1 MTAKAGIVF
10 GLSSLVFGLRRK
22 PMKALCWNGKYD
34 VRVENVPDPEIL
46 NPRDAIVK
54 ITSTAICGSDLH
66 LYDGYMPTLEAG
78 DILGHEFMGE
88 IVEVGKQVTNLKVGD
103 RVVVPFTI
111 ACGHCFFCQREMWSL
126 CDNSNPNA
134 WMLEKL
140 YGYSPAGLFGYTHMM
155 GGYAGGQ
162 AEYARVPFADIGPI
176 KVPDGLRDEQVLF
189 LSDIFPTG
197 YMAAENCN
205 IQPGDTVAVWG
216 CGPVGQFAIKSA
228 YMLGAERVIAIDD
241 TPERLQ
247 MAREQGHAETI
258 DFAKA
263 PTLEQLKELTGGRGP
278 DACIDAVGL
287 EAHGTSVDAIYDR
300 IKAAAM
306 LATDRPHVL
315 REAIMACRKGGT
327 VSLAGVYGGLLD
339 KVPMGAAF
347 GKGLTFKMGQTHVHK
362 YLGPLLE
369 RVQRGEIDPS
379 FVITHQL
386 KLEDAAKGYAMF
398 KHKDDG
404 CIKVVLK
411 P

>member
-1 MTAKAGIVF
+1 
-10 GLSSLVFGLRRK
+10 
-22 PMKALCWNGKYD
+22 MKALCWNGKYD

-134 WMLEKL
+134 WIPEKL
-140 YGYSPAGLFGYTHMM
+140 YGYSPSGLFGYTHMM

-162 AEYARVPFADIGPI
+162 AEYARVPFADIGPV
-176 KVPDGLRDEQVLF
+176 KVPDGMTDEQVLF

-228 YMLGAERVIAIDD
+228 YLLGAERVIAIDD

-258 DFAKA
+258 DFSKT
-263 PTLEQLKELTGGRGP
+263 PTLDQLKELTGGRGP

-287 EAHGTSVDAIYDR
+287 EAHGTTIDAIVDR
-300 IKAAAM
+300 VKAATM

-339 KVPMGAAF
+339 KIPMGAAF

-362 YLGPLLE
+362 YLGPLLD